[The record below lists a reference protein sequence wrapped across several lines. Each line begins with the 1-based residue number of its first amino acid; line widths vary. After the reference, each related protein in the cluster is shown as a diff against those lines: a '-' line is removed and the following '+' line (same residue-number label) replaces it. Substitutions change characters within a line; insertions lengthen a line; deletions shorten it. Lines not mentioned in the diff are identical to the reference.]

1 MFSAAERTLRV
12 AGVRKHVEVLACLA
26 SRRSGR
32 WALRMYRAD
41 SRDTMVAS
49 AADVHDVLWLHV
61 MDVWFWSAAS
71 SVVVHFLAVS
81 YHTRRFC

>member
-32 WALRMYRAD
+32 WAVRMYRAD

-49 AADVHDVLWLHV
+49 AADVHDVLWLPFG
-61 MDVWFWSAAS
+61 DV
-71 SVVVHFLAVS
+71 
-81 YHTRRFC
+81 